1 MRERRPVAVVVHVA
15 VATVAVVAAA
25 FITIAVV
32 LAMTDLNFRK
42 LKSMYTSRPPRSQ
55 HCPAAE
61 LEVDSF
67 LSDQSYSDDGAFVAA
82 ASHGTAEVAM
92 SGSSAGGAQ

>member
-1 MRERRPVAVVVHVA
+1 MCP
-15 VATVAVVAAA
+15 
-25 FITIAVV
+25 
-32 LAMTDLNFRK
+32 
-42 LKSMYTSRPPRSQ
+42 SRPPRSQ

-67 LSDQSYSDDGAFVAA
+67 LADQSYSDDGAFVAA

-92 SGSSAGGAQ
+92 CGSSAGGGVQ

>member
-1 MRERRPVAVVVHVA
+1 MLLLPLLLLLLLLLLPLLSFLLSPKFSETKFNVH
-15 VATVAVVAAA
+15 
-25 FITIAVV
+25 F
-32 LAMTDLNFRK
+32 
-42 LKSMYTSRPPRSQ
+42 SSYSCSQ
-55 HCPAAE
+55 HCPASE

-92 SGSSAGGAQ
+92 CGSSAGAVQ